1 MKRFITIVALAG
13 TLLVGS
19 AGVAFAAS
27 GSSTTAPSGAAA
39 TVHSRRALLRR
50 EALGV
55 AAKTIGISRQDL
67 RQDLAN
73 GQTIA
78 QVAQSKGVDVQTV
91 IDALVKAGTA
101 RADQALQNGRITQTQ
116 HDTIVSKL
124 PDVASTFVN
133 RQWGQHQASTTT
145 GS

>member
-1 MKRFITIVALAG
+1 MPSKPA
-13 TLLVGS
+13 S
-19 AGVAFAAS
+19 AAARAATS
-27 GSSTTAPSGAAA
+27 TSGHRAPNGSSSRSVRRFVFA
-39 TVHSRRALLRR
+39 TRAFSQRALRR

-55 AAKTIGISRQDL
+55 ASKTIGISRQDL

-124 PDVASTFVN
+124 PDVAST
-133 RQWGQHQASTTT
+133 
-145 GS
+145 